1 MSDQLAVFVDF
12 ENVALWAEREFFD
25 FEITSLLEYLQTRGP
40 VVVKRAYAD
49 WSRFSRYREELMKN
63 SIDLI
68 QIYSVRQG
76 KNRADIRMAID
87 AFETALTR
95 SQISTYVIV
104 SGDSDFGPL
113 VSKLREYGR
122 YTIGVGPRSIS
133 PDLLVRSCDEFI
145 YLEAALGEPAVIA
158 DTSGPERDE
167 ARILLVKALQAH
179 GQRGELPILA
189 TRLKQT
195 MLMMDPTFNEA
206 NFGYTQFKTWLEDN
220 RDLVKL
226 YLRDLQLFASPIDAT
241 LGEEL
246 KMLPVEP
253 EKVKVEAAPPARI
266 GAEQQYR
273 QIFSRM
279 KMNTTD
285 FSTRRDVL
293 RDIYRELVEHPG
305 EYTTD
310 ELLEMLRE
318 RYEMQGLTRSK
329 AMLRDILQMAFRQR
343 AFDYHNQPV
352 SLFTQVWL
360 AVGIESEAEFVS
372 RAETDFL
379 YVVIK
384 SGLDLD
390 YPELACNLLNDR
402 SQVDYVQFLLDDLKN
417 RGLIARKGKKYVL
430 SGQGAIPFQGDP
442 ALQIL
447 IRDIEETKIPE
458 GLQVSSEMAHTLAKK
473 AMVQRSQDFAASGQ
487 TYLLAC
493 RLQWDAVEK
502 GESGATLDD
511 LRWFMASYASAV
523 AGKLSQVN
531 RDYAQARPYY
541 LAFFA
546 LVKEDD
552 PLWSRMR
559 GLINPMLSYYWANAA
574 RELELNVSAWNQSM
588 SSPAQI
594 AIYAAT
600 HPNADLRRMWQKI
613 TEELA
618 EVNPALLHR
627 IANQIQ
633 LNRSEDPEYLRVGEQ
648 IERILSAAAID

>member
-226 YLRDLQLFASPIDAT
+226 YLRDLQLFAAPIDAT

-318 RYEMQGLTRSK
+318 RYEMQGFTRSK

>member
-95 SQISTYVIV
+95 LQISTFVIV

-167 ARILLVKALQAH
+167 ARILLGKALQAH

-226 YLRDLQLFASPIDAT
+226 YLRDLQLYAAPVDAT
-241 LGEEL
+241 VGEEL
-246 KMLPVEP
+246 NLLPVEP
-253 EKVKVEAAPPARI
+253 EKLKVEAAPSARI

-279 KMNTTD
+279 KMNSTD

-305 EYTTD
+305 EHTTD

-318 RYEMQGLTRSK
+318 RYEMQGFTRSK
-329 AMLRDILQMAFRQR
+329 AMLRDVLQMAFRQR

-352 SLFTQVWL
+352 SLFTPVWL
-360 AVGIESEAEFVS
+360 TAGIESEAEFVA

-379 YVVIK
+379 FAVIK

-402 SQVDYVQFLLDDLKN
+402 SQVDYVQFLLDDLKT

-447 IRDIEETKIPE
+447 IRDMEEIKIPDNM
-458 GLQVSSEMAHTLAKK
+458 QVSSEMAHTLAKK

-493 RLQWDAVEK
+493 RLQWEAIEK
-502 GESGATLDD
+502 GEAGATPDD

-648 IERILSAAAID
+648 IERILIAKAID